1 MLGLFAGKKQN
12 PKKEITDILN
22 ELLGKGKF
30 SLSFQVSEKEES
42 LQVDIF
48 GEDEGLLKTREGKL
62 LQALQFYFLC
72 VLKKKFPEFK
82 GRLIVDSNNFWE
94 ERRERLFS
102 LVEELVEKA
111 IQTGRPVVLKRSL
124 PPNERRLV
132 HEKVSNNK
140 KVKSLSV
147 GEGFLKNIK
156 FVPNKMRK

>member
-1 MLGLFAGKKQN
+1 MLSLFVGKKQN

-22 ELLGKGKF
+22 EILDKGKF
-30 SLSFQVSEKEES
+30 SLSFQVSEKEET

-62 LQALQFYFLC
+62 LQAFQFYFLC
-72 VLKKKFPEFK
+72 VLRKNFPEFK
-82 GRLIVDSNNFWE
+82 GRLTVDSNNFWE
-94 ERRERLFS
+94 ERRQQLFS

-111 IQTGRPVVLKRSL
+111 AETGRPVVLKRSL

-132 HEKVSNNK
+132 HEKVSSDK
-140 KVKSLSV
+140 RVKSLSV

-156 FVPNKMRK
+156 FVPNKLKR